1 VGVETFTSLG
11 TAGDF
16 LALGQPVGTVGEILA
31 VWEYGEFDRLGV
43 VGRWEGQH
51 SSWLWRNY
59 QRGQLPAS
67 RGSGEFISWESSGEF
82 NC

>member
-1 VGVETFTSLG
+1 VETFTSLG

-31 VWEYGEFDRLGV
+31 VWEYGEFDQLGV

-59 QRGQLPAS
+59 S
-67 RGSGEFISWESSGEF
+67 RGSGEFTSWESSGEF